1 MLLKK
6 LTIICVAI
14 LMLLSACSSNS
25 IPEPERCSLCDDLSR
40 HAPCIVNLS
49 TGEKI
54 ELEIYEPHPF
64 LVGEIA
70 EEQRGG
76 YFSFVRGAGVDG
88 YKLGAELATVTIP
101 NANDKLDRKHFCTT
115 CRELLNNYEKDGY
128 VLVDLKNTK
137 QPVIYSVEDGANFS
151 FRCYEVSVTQLA
163 ESNEFEIIVIGT
175 YNPSD
180 DNSE

>member
-6 LTIICVAI
+6 ITIICVAI
-14 LMLLSACSSNS
+14 LILLSACSSNN

-76 YFSFVRGAGVDG
+76 YFSFVRGAGVEG
-88 YKLGAELATVTIP
+88 FKLGAESVTVTIP
-101 NANDKLDRKHFCTT
+101 AKADKLNQQYFCLK
-115 CRELLNNYEKDGY
+115 CRTLLDDFKSSSY
-128 VLVDLKNTK
+128 VLVDLKDTENPLIFT
-137 QPVIYSVEDGANFS
+137 IENSDSFS
-151 FRCYEVSVTQLA
+151 MRCYDISITLLEKD
-163 ESNEFEIIVIGT
+163 NKYEIFVKGT
-175 YNPSD
+175 YQSNTR
-180 DNSE
+180 